1 MAYQAQSTKRCI
13 WLPLHDEAR
22 ILVEKYITE
31 ITFLHHVVHTPSVRT
46 MIDELYCDLRESKP
60 VKIGYVS
67 LLLSIL
73 ASTTSFWTERD
84 MCNPIFPT
92 VEEAVAQS
100 TQWMRLAMEVVDYSR
115 YKHFE
120 SIEDIQA
127 MVILIFVTANIVG
140 ITSQARHMVSTAI
153 SFARELS
160 LHRIDCPHNSNLDV
174 PSPSSAKAEI
184 CRRVWWY
191 LVATDW

>member
-1 MAYQAQSTKRCI
+1 MAHQAISAKRCI
-13 WLPLHDEAR
+13 WLPLHDETK

-31 ITFLHHVVHTPSVRT
+31 ITFLQHVVHIPSVRT
-46 MIDELYCDLRESKP
+46 MVDELYCDLRERKP

-84 MCNPIFPT
+84 MCNPIFST

-100 TQWMRLAMEVVDYSR
+100 PQWMRLAMEVLDYSR
-115 YKHFE
+115 YKHLE

-127 MVILIFVTANIVG
+127 MVIVGFVTTNVVG
-140 ITSQARHMVSTAI
+140 ITSHARHILSTAI
-153 SFARELS
+153 SVGRELS
-160 LHRIDCPHNSNLDV
+160 LHRIDHPYNSNLDV